1 MCKVK
6 QKRSGPLEFML
17 IVQAGIVL
25 YGNGGFKGNA
35 PKKYIALSKRA
46 SIQLTKYCNP
56 MFFVP
61 AGT

>member
-6 QKRSGPLEFML
+6 QKKSGPLEFML

-25 YGNGGFKGNA
+25 YGNGGFKGMLLKNT
-35 PKKYIALSKRA
+35 LRSLKRA

-56 MFFVP
+56 VFFVP
-61 AGT
+61 AAT

>member
-35 PKKYIALSKRA
+35 PKKTLRSLKRA
-46 SIQLTKYCNP
+46 SIVN
-56 MFFVP
+56 
-61 AGT
+61 